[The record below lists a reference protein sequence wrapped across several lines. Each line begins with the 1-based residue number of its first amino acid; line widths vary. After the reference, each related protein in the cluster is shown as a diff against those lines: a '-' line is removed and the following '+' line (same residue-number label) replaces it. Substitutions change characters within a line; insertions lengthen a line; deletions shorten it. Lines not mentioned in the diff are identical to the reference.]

1 MKDVGVTLL
10 EPVMRVEIVVP
21 EEYLSVI
28 MKDLP
33 KRRAEVKCI
42 DTYRQNK
49 VMYFFPFKAIVKLRL
64 GRLM

>member
-1 MKDVGVTLL
+1 MKDVGVALL

-33 KRRAEVKCI
+33 KRRAEVKYI
-42 DTYRQNK
+42 EAYRQNK
-49 VMYFFPFKAIVKLRL
+49 VMYFFPLRQ
-64 GRLM
+64 

>member
-10 EPVMRVEIVVP
+10 EPIMRVEIVVP

-33 KRRAEVKCI
+33 KRRAEVKYI
-42 DTYRQNK
+42 DAYRQNK
-49 VMYFFPFKAIVKLRL
+49 VMYSFFL
-64 GRLM
+64 